1 MIYSL
6 SGKISFIKQGFVVID
21 VGGVGFKVSCPQRII
36 SRLKEGDSLKLF
48 THFYLKEDKVDLYG
62 FLDQEELSVFDFL
75 NLVNGVGPKSAMAIM
90 NASGP
95 KDILAAIRS
104 GRADLLAQ
112 AVGVGKKLADRIILE
127 LKSRVGVSGD
137 PADVIGMETSNEAV
151 DILMGL
157 GYRRDQVKA
166 AVSKLDT
173 SLKIEE
179 KIKAALKI
187 LSGKVK

>member
-6 SGKISFIKQGFVVID
+6 AGKISFIKQGFVVVD
-21 VGGVGFKVSCPQRII
+21 VGGIGFKVSCPQRII
-36 SRLKEGDSLKLF
+36 SQLKEGDQVRLF

-112 AVGVGKKLADRIILE
+112 SVGIGKKLADRIVLE

-137 PADVIGMETSNEAV
+137 SADVIGMESNNEVV
-151 DILMGL
+151 DILLGL
-157 GYRRDQVKA
+157 GYRRDQVRL

-173 SLKIEE
+173 SLKIEDKVKE
-179 KIKAALKI
+179 ALKI
-187 LSGKVK
+187 LSGKAK